1 MLKKKYLIFC
11 LLLFNVYLFSQ
22 NTISGKINNQENIP
36 LEGSHIHIG
45 KKTATS
51 DALGNYIIK
60 NVTNG
65 KVKVH
70 VSYIGYQS
78 IDTLV
83 GLYNDLVLNF
93 KLKELTLRL
102 NEINIIQSRNTINKS
117 VLEQKIK
124 TETIEKYS
132 SQSLG
137 DVLKEIAGVTALKT
151 GSTIVKPVI
160 NGLYGNRVPVINNN
174 IRMEDQ
180 QWGSEHSP
188 SFDINAAA
196 KITVIKGA
204 SGLQFGGDAV
214 GGLVIIEPITVKK
227 DTLFGK
233 TILNFDS
240 NGRAGSLSSS
250 IHKGKLLGWSWN
262 ALGTFKYLGDRETP
276 NYVLSNS
283 GNREVNFSGDMKYS
297 NKKYDFT
304 GYYSYYNAQIGI
316 LRASHTGNA
325 NDLYNSINNMIPSVV
340 KDFTY
345 NIENPKQEVK
355 HHILKANYNYYFDE
369 TASLAIQ
376 YAFQFNKRLEFDVR
390 RGKNNDRPA
399 LDLDLKTHA
408 VNIDYKKNVHDWSIK
423 SGANTVLQDNF
434 ANPSTGIRPL
444 IPSYSKIDVGLY
456 SIVSHNFSDSFTLE
470 TGLRYDFSKID
481 ATKFYFKS
489 LWDEKG
495 YNSNFADFVAG
506 DYANQWLTKPTFT
519 FHNISSSIGFHKVF
533 ENDLN
538 WYTNLSYAARNPNPS
553 ELFSDGLHHSLA
565 VIELGDLALDKETSL
580 KISTTIQKKWNSF
593 SVEINPYVNAIQNY
607 MFLRPIGFET
617 TIRGA
622 FPVWQYEQ
630 TNARL
635 AGIDTQ
641 TNWKINSHWN
651 HSLAFAY
658 VNGKDLTQ
666 NIPLI
671 DISPFTANTK
681 IQYSNVKWNHF
692 LIEVKGELVGQQKQ
706 FPNNNYTTNIIVNNV
721 LTPIEV
727 DISTPPA
734 SYELLHMYSEVKFKT
749 FHKAITTLAFSV
761 QNILNTTYRDYLN
774 RQRFF
779 ADEMGRNFQIQ
790 LKINY

>member
-1 MLKKKYLIFC
+1 MNIVFLFILNRKNAKKKYLVFC
-11 LLLFNVYLFSQ
+11 GLLFSVCIFSQ
-22 NTISGKINNQENIP
+22 NTISGKITNQENEA

-45 KKTATS
+45 KKTGTT
-51 DALGNYIIK
+51 DALGNYFIK
-60 NVTNG
+60 NVSSG

-83 GLYNDLVLNF
+83 GLNNDLVLNF
-93 KLKELTLRL
+93 KLKELTFRL
-102 NEINIIQSRNTINKS
+102 NEINVTHARNTINKS

-137 DVLKEIAGVTALKT
+137 DALKEIAGVSALKT

-160 NGLYGNRVPVINNN
+160 NGLYGNRVPIINNN

-180 QWGSEHSP
+180 QWGTEHAP
-188 SFDINAAA
+188 SFDINSAS

-204 SGLQFGGDAV
+204 SGLQYGGDAV
-214 GGLVIIEPITVKK
+214 GGLVIIEPVAVKK

-233 TILNFDS
+233 TLLNFDS
-240 NGRAGSLSSS
+240 NGRGGSVSSS
-250 IHKGKLLGWSWN
+250 IHKGNILGWSWN

-283 GNREVNFSGDMKYS
+283 GNREANFSGDIKYS

-325 NDLYNSINNMIPSVV
+325 NDLRNSINNKIPSVV

-345 NIENPKQEVK
+345 NIENPKQEVQ

-390 RGKNNDRPA
+390 RGNFNNKPA
-399 LDLDLKTHA
+399 LDLDLKTHS

-434 ANPSTGIRPL
+434 ANPSTGVRPL
-444 IPSYSKIDVGLY
+444 IPTYSKIDVGLY

-470 TGLRYDFSKID
+470 TGLRYDFSKTD

-489 LWDEKG
+489 RWDERG
-495 YNSNFADFVAG
+495 YNSEFASFVVGDF
-506 DYANQWLTKPTFT
+506 ANQWLTKPTFT
-519 FHNISSSIGFHKVF
+519 FHNISSSIGFYKVF
-533 ENDLN
+533 ENDLD

-580 KISTTIQKKWNSF
+580 KVSTTIQKNGILFQLS
-593 SVEINPYVNAIQNY
+593 
-607 MFLRPIGFET
+607 L
-617 TIRGA
+617 IR
-622 FPVWQYEQ
+622 
-630 TNARL
+630 
-635 AGIDTQ
+635 
-641 TNWKINSHWN
+641 
-651 HSLAFAY
+651 
-658 VNGKDLTQ
+658 
-666 NIPLI
+666 
-671 DISPFTANTK
+671 
-681 IQYSNVKWNHF
+681 
-692 LIEVKGELVGQQKQ
+692 
-706 FPNNNYTTNIIVNNV
+706 
-721 LTPIEV
+721 
-727 DISTPPA
+727 
-734 SYELLHMYSEVKFKT
+734 M
-749 FHKAITTLAFSV
+749 
-761 QNILNTTYRDYLN
+761 
-774 RQRFF
+774 
-779 ADEMGRNFQIQ
+779 
-790 LKINY
+790 